1 MFGCMLRPLLCFLLL
16 FLANFTIAQNY
27 YHIRKDGT
35 VPKGFYIDK
44 VYDANKTI
52 LLNQPNNQQ
61 LSKANALP
69 FAVKFY
75 GIDYNH
81 YKVSDNGYL
90 TFDTISTT
98 SYNPDSVLPSNS
110 ILGFATDFKLQKLPV
125 PNDGIAT
132 QVYAYTVGQAP
143 NRFHIVAYYGV
154 SLAKD
159 SFLGPINNSSI
170 FAFAIVFNEAKPST
184 FDLVYTPYGNK
195 NAQGRVGAYKDNSQT
210 YIVGN
215 GLLAYPY
222 QFSYANEDLIVYA
235 FEYGLAPKY
244 DLAFKSIQVG
254 KIYPQNAIVNFTGT
268 FVNYGTEAIQKCS
281 INYAINAA
289 DTIAYPLTNLQLASN
304 GEGKMN
310 FTHPVSWTTG
320 ALGSLNLVNVWISS
334 PNDSLDQE
342 DANNHYNQTVL
353 RNANNTP
360 FDRNILLEEA
370 TGAWCGYC
378 PDAHLILNEAKKT
391 YGSRVIPV
399 SYHFDDSMS
408 NNDALWFLS
417 QYISSYPDAQID
429 RKTFLG
435 SNSTWLNAIAVR
447 LNQPASVALSIEQK
461 RFDPISRSIQF
472 RVKAQFEDYWYGN
485 LRIGAIVTEDHVRG
499 NANPNVWSQNNFYS
513 KDNPNGAAGGISH
526 PLYNEANYMD
536 GYYHESV
543 QKANPGG
550 VFGVGN
556 TIPQLVAPGQTY
568 YYDFTYNLPPVLKVA
583 FQNQYQTPYCNTYCW
598 LGGND
603 GMHVPANIN
612 LIGFVTDLGEDQFN
626 SPILNA
632 VSEPLWRLTD
642 INAFEQMATGL
653 KVFPNPFA
661 TSCTIQLPETSIVGG
676 KLTVYSVLGQC
687 VYAQTI
693 ANTDTTIAFD
703 WSDWPSGVYTIQY
716 LHDQNLLQ
724 TTVVKQ

>member
-1 MFGCMLRPLLCFLLL
+1 MYRGLLILMLCFV
-16 FLANFTIAQNY
+16 ANSAIAQNY
-27 YHIRKDGT
+27 YHYRKDGT
-35 VPKGFYIDK
+35 VPIGFYIDK

-52 LLNQPNNQQ
+52 LLNQPNNQH

-69 FAVKFY
+69 FAVEFY
-75 GIDYNH
+75 GVNYTH

-98 SYNPDSVLPSNS
+98 SYNPDSVLPTKS
-110 ILGFATDFKLQKLPV
+110 ILAFATDFKLQKLPV

-143 NRFHIVAYYGV
+143 NRTHIVAYYGV

-159 SFLGPINNSSI
+159 SFTGPISNSSI
-170 FAFAIVFNEAKPST
+170 FAFALVFNENKPT
-184 FDLVYTPYGNK
+184 QFDLIYTPYGNK
-195 NAQGRVGAYKDNSQT
+195 NAPGKVGTVKDNNLS
-210 YIVGN
+210 YLLGN
-215 GLLAYPY
+215 GALTYPY
-222 QFSYANEDLIVYA
+222 QFSYNNEDLIVYH
-235 FEYGLAPKY
+235 FEYGAAPKY
-244 DLAFKSIQVG
+244 DLAFKSIHVA

-268 FVNYGTEAIQKCS
+268 FVNYGTEAIQKCR

-289 DTIAYPLTNLQLASN
+289 DTVSYALSNLQLASN

-310 FTHPVSWTTG
+310 FTHPVSWTSG
-320 ALGSLNLVNVWISS
+320 ALGSLNQVNVWISE
-334 PNDSLDQE
+334 PNDSLDQV
-342 DANNHYNQTVL
+342 DSNNHYYQTVL

-378 PDAHLILNEAKKT
+378 PDAHLIVAEAKKT

-435 SNSTWLNAIAVR
+435 SNSTWLNAMAVR
-447 LNQPASVALSIEQK
+447 VNQPASVALSIEQK
-461 RFDPISRSIQF
+461 RFDPVSRTIQF

-499 NANPNVWSQNNFYS
+499 NANPNIWSQNNFYS
-513 KDNPNGAAGGISH
+513 KDNPNGAAGGSSH
-526 PLYNEANYMD
+526 PLYNEANYMN

-550 VFGVGN
+550 VFGVDK

-568 YYDFTYNLPPVLKVA
+568 YYDFAYNLPPTLKVA
-583 FQNQYQTPYCNTYCW
+583 YQNQYQTPYCNTYCW
-598 LGGND
+598 PGGND

-632 VSEPLWRLTD
+632 VAEPLWRLSD
-642 INAFEQMATGL
+642 INAFDQKAKGL
-653 KVFPNPFA
+653 SVFPNPFA
-661 TSCTIQLPETSIVGG
+661 TSCTIQLPETSKVGG
-676 KLTVYSVLGQC
+676 KLTVYSVLGQSM
-687 VYAQTI
+687 YNQTI
-693 ANTDTTIAFD
+693 STTDTLLAFD
-703 WSDWPSGVYTIQY
+703 WSDWPSGVYTIHYQQDQH
-716 LHDQNLLQ
+716 LHQ

>member
-1 MFGCMLRPLLCFLLL
+1 MYRGLLILMLCFV
-16 FLANFTIAQNY
+16 ANSAYAQNY
-27 YHIRKDGT
+27 YHYRKDGA
-35 VPKGFYIDK
+35 VPIGFYIDK

-52 LLNQPNNQQ
+52 LLNQPNNQH

-75 GIDYNH
+75 GLDYTH

-98 SYNPDSVLPSNS
+98 SYNPDSVLPTKS
-110 ILGFATDFKLQKLPV
+110 ILAFATDFKLQKLPV

-132 QVYAYTVGQAP
+132 QIYAYTVGQAP
-143 NRFHIVAYYGV
+143 NRSHIVAYYGV

-159 SFLGPINNSSI
+159 SFNGPISNSSI
-170 FAFAIVFNEAKPST
+170 FAFALVFNENKPSQ
-184 FDLVYTPYGNK
+184 FDLIYTPYGNK
-195 NAQGRVGAYKDNSQT
+195 NTIGKVGTVKDNNLS
-210 YIVGN
+210 YLLGN
-215 GLLAYPY
+215 AVLTYPY
-222 QFSYANEDLIVYA
+222 QFSYNNEDLIVYH
-235 FEYGLAPKY
+235 FEYGVAPKY
-244 DLAFKSIQVG
+244 DLAFKSIHVA

-268 FVNYGTEAIQKCS
+268 FVNYGSEAIQKCS

-289 DTIAYPLTNLQLASN
+289 DTVSYALSNLQLASN

-310 FTHPVSWTTG
+310 FTHPVSWTSGT
-320 ALGSLNLVNVWISS
+320 LGSLNQVNVWISQ
-334 PNDSLDQE
+334 PNDSLDQV
-342 DANNHYNQTVL
+342 DSNNHYYQTVL

-378 PDAHLILNEAKKT
+378 PDAHLIVSEAKKT
-391 YGSRVIPV
+391 YGARVIPV

-435 SNSTWLNAIAVR
+435 SNSTWLNAMAVR
-447 LNQPASVALSIEQK
+447 INQPASVALSIEQK
-461 RFDPISRSIQF
+461 RFDPVSRTIQF

-499 NANPNVWSQNNFYS
+499 NANPNIWSQNNFYS
-513 KDNPNGAAGGISH
+513 KDNPNGAAGGSSH
-526 PLYNEANYMD
+526 PLYNEANYMN

-550 VFGVGN
+550 VFGVDK

-568 YYDFTYNLPPVLKVA
+568 YYDFAYNLPPTLKVA
-583 FQNQYQTPYCNTYCW
+583 YQNQYQTPYCNTYCW
-598 LGGND
+598 PGGND

-612 LIGFVTDLGEDQFN
+612 LIGFVSDLGEDQFN

-632 VSEPLWRLTD
+632 VSEPLWRLSN
-642 INAFEQMATGL
+642 INAFDQKAKGL
-653 KVFPNPFA
+653 SVFPNPFA
-661 TSCTIQLPETSIVGG
+661 TSCTIQLPEKSMAGG
-676 KLTVYSVLGQC
+676 KLTVYSVLGQSM
-687 VYAQTI
+687 YTQIIST
-693 ANTDTTIAFD
+693 TDTSLAFD
-703 WSDWPSGVYTIQY
+703 WSNWPSGVYTIQY
-716 LHDQNLLQ
+716 QQDQHIHQ
-724 TTVVKQ
+724 TTLVKQ

>member
-1 MFGCMLRPLLCFLLL
+1 MFRGITILLLCFV
-16 FLANFTIAQNY
+16 ANPIIAQNY
-27 YHIRKDGT
+27 YHYRKDGT
-35 VPKGFYIDK
+35 VPIGFYIDK

-52 LLNQPNNQQ
+52 LLNQPNNQH

-75 GIDYNH
+75 GLDYTH

-98 SYNPDSVLPSNS
+98 SYNPDSVLPTKS
-110 ILGFATDFKLQKLPV
+110 ILAFATDFKLQKLPV

-143 NRFHIVAYYGV
+143 NRTHIVAYYGV

-159 SFLGPINNSSI
+159 SFKGPISNSSI
-170 FAFAIVFNEAKPST
+170 FAFALLFNENKPT
-184 FDLVYTPYGNK
+184 QFDLIYTPYGNK
-195 NAQGRVGAYKDNSQT
+195 NTIGKVGTVKDNNLS
-210 YIVGN
+210 YLLGN
-215 GLLAYPY
+215 GALTYPY
-222 QFSYANEDLIVYA
+222 QFSYNNEDLIVYH
-235 FEYGLAPKY
+235 FEYGAAPKY
-244 DLAFKSIQVG
+244 DLAFKSIHVA

-289 DTIAYPLTNLQLASN
+289 DTVSYALSNLQLASN

-310 FTHPVSWTTG
+310 FTHPVSWTSG
-320 ALGSLNLVNVWISS
+320 ALGSLNQVNVWISQ
-334 PNDSLDQE
+334 PNDSLDQL
-342 DANNHYNQTVL
+342 DSNNHYYQTVL

-378 PDAHLILNEAKKT
+378 PDAHLIVNEAKKT
-391 YGSRVIPV
+391 YGARVIPV

-435 SNSTWLNAIAVR
+435 SNSTWLNAMAVR
-447 LNQPASVALSIEQK
+447 INQPSSVALSIEQK
-461 RFDPISRSIQF
+461 RFDPVSRTIQF

-499 NANPNVWSQNNFYS
+499 NANPNIWSQNNFYS
-513 KDNPNGAAGGISH
+513 KDNPNGAAGGSSH
-526 PLYNEANYMD
+526 PLYNEASYMD

-550 VFGVGN
+550 VFGVDK

-568 YYDFTYNLPPVLKVA
+568 YYDFAYNLPATLKVA
-583 FQNQYQTPYCNTYCW
+583 YNNQYQTPYCNTYCW
-598 LGGND
+598 AGGND

-612 LIGFVTDLGEDQFN
+612 LIGFVTDLGENQFN

-632 VSEPLWRLTD
+632 ISEPLWRLTD

-661 TSCTIQLPETSIVGG
+661 TSCSIQLPETSMAGG
-676 KLTVYSVLGQC
+676 KLTVYSVLGQSM
-687 VYAQTI
+687 YTQIISSTY
-693 ANTDTTIAFD
+693 TSLAFD

-716 LHDQNLLQ
+716 QQDQHLHQ